1 MFFVVDRARMER
13 MINLTRDDRRKAEQ
27 TGCGPYFR
35 IEASADG
42 CLRLSGRE
50 AEATF
55 PATVYEPGVLF
66 LRVTVFR
73 LLLTTMRDEKTLAV
87 QVNAGGLV
95 VENVTLSLE
104 AGDMLLYPD
113 PAPAPAK
120 HPAEHIKYPPE
131 KKPLKETEPGGL
143 FG

>member
-1 MFFVVDRARMER
+1 MFFVTDCARLER
-13 MINLTRDDRRKAEQ
+13 PINLARDDRRKADQ
-27 TGCGPYFR
+27 TDRGPYFR
-35 IEASADG
+35 IEASAG
-42 CLRLSGRE
+42 GRLRLTGRQVE
-50 AEATF
+50 AAI

-87 QVNAGGLV
+87 QVNAEGLS
-95 VENVTLSLE
+95 VENVRLSLD

-113 PAPAPAK
+113 PAMAPAI
-120 HPAEHIKYPPE
+120 HPAERQHTPPTQGE
-131 KKPLKETEPGGL
+131 L